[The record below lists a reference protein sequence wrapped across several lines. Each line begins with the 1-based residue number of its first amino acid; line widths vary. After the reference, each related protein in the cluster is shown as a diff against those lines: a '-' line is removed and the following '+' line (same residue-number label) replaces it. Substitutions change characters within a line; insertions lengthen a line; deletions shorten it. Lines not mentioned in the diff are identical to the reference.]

1 MHNPPLTHESL
12 ERVLKTEPLK
22 ALDTLP
28 DCTESR
34 EAKRLVEVVDD
45 LAHQAR
51 EKVKPS

>member
-1 MHNPPLTHESL
+1 MSDKPPDHETL

-34 EAKRLVEVVDD
+34 EAKRLVSVVDD